1 MALHLPRRVVEQ
13 EEGRQGAWW
22 WVFHGRMWTMLGCL
36 DILKWIH
43 GTAIPMNH
51 LSVLNIFKAVFLAC
65 FQKKK
70 LILHPPSPSPYSINN
85 WVGYT
90 HSVKWKYV
98 CALFFGYTS
107 FSRGGK
113 ITGLNQDPIVLYTA
127 ESLKILTPVLKNVSL
142 FVPELTSVWKGWF
155 VT

>member
-1 MALHLPRRVVEQ
+1 MVVGLSWQ
-13 EEGRQGAWW
+13 D
-22 WVFHGRMWTMLGCL
+22 VLVMGCL

-85 WVGYT
+85 
-90 HSVKWKYV
+90 
-98 CALFFGYTS
+98 
-107 FSRGGK
+107 
-113 ITGLNQDPIVLYTA
+113 
-127 ESLKILTPVLKNVSL
+127 
-142 FVPELTSVWKGWF
+142 
-155 VT
+155 